1 MQFTS
6 RGSKMTGLVSTQ
18 IIQWISFLIVCSVTT
33 IFQDIG
39 RSSWHWGK
47 SSSQQL
53 LSVLYSV
60 LEEELSRAP
69 TLSLCLQEAEMQP
82 PCHSAFW
89 HRATWLSATKPG
101 FLQLLSWVDTARFP
115 QQLSW
120 CVYTAAFLTA
130 PCAELAALFSLLS
143 PFPISFWGCCGRAC
157 SGMGLSIWP
166 HWNLTLCITETFC
179 GWCSFHGTQKA
190 ISIQKHSSPPWGW
203 TAWRSAVMHVF
214 QKQTIREERSVLI
227 FIIKLLL
234 FQSQLKVLQSIFF
247 FSSLKKCPLY
257 HHSQSVANVLLLK
270 DKLFQS
276 VSAGSLG
283 CCCCFS
289 EVMGLEENL
298 HLRGT
303 DTQTLFYCM
312 GTKTVR
318 VEGGLLLL
326 SHFCSILGLAGS
338 SGCLCGFH
346 GSSISVPE
354 NIQIFFF

>member
-1 MQFTS
+1 MGHRKQSAF
-6 RGSKMTGLVSTQ
+6 KSTPPLPGGEQ
-18 IIQWISFLIVCSVTT
+18 LE
-33 IFQDIG
+33 D
-39 RSSWHWGK
+39 
-47 SSSQQL
+47 L
-53 LSVLYSV
+53 LSCMFSRSRQ
-60 LEEELSRAP
+60 LERKD
-69 TLSLCLQEAEMQP
+69 LCW
-82 PCHSAFW
+82 F
-89 HRATWLSATKPG
+89 
-101 FLQLLSWVDTARFP
+101 
-115 QQLSW
+115 
-120 CVYTAAFLTA
+120 
-130 PCAELAALFSLLS
+130 
-143 PFPISFWGCCGRAC
+143 
-157 SGMGLSIWP
+157 
-166 HWNLTLCITETFC
+166 
-179 GWCSFHGTQKA
+179 
-190 ISIQKHSSPPWGW
+190 
-203 TAWRSAVMHVF
+203 
-214 QKQTIREERSVLI
+214 
-227 FIIKLLL
+227 LLL
-234 FQSQLKVLQSIFF
+234 NYYYFNLNWKCCKVFFFF

-257 HHSQSVANVLLLK
+257 HHSQSVANVLLLRG
-270 DKLFQS
+270 KLFQS